1 MESNRKKEFLLN
13 AAYYGIL
20 ILGFYLF
27 CAYLL
32 SPMLPFLL
40 GFLVAWLL
48 RRPSVLLSQK
58 LHIPGKLGGILLAI
72 LFFLLLLALCLL
84 VGGQMLSLLMD
95 ALPKLPGLVTGQVL
109 PALES
114 WSNSLEQWL
123 GQFSPDLSIAVEQLY
138 EQISASA
145 GTWVSNFA
153 TTALHIVSQ
162 TALNLPNWILR
173 LVLTV
178 ISTFFI
184 TWDMERIVPFL
195 RRHCP
200 ARLRVLLRMF
210 QAQTLRSLG
219 IYLRS
224 YTLILGMTFI
234 ELAVGFLLLR
244 IPYAVPLAL
253 AIAVMDILP
262 VVGTGLVLLPWGV
275 IALVLSFYGM
285 GIGILVLYVA
295 ITVIRNIVEPRLV
308 GKQIGLHP
316 LVTLMSMFVGLQLFG
331 FWGLF
336 GLPILLSV
344 LVQLDWSQFK
354 AGITQKASA
363 GEGEP

>member
-1 MESNRKKEFLLN
+1 MESSQKKEFLLN
-13 AAYYGIL
+13 VAYYSII
-20 ILGFYLF
+20 ILGIYLF
-27 CAYLL
+27 CTHLL
-32 SPMLPFLL
+32 TPLFPFLL

-48 RRPSVLLSQK
+48 RRPASLLSQK

-72 LFFLLLLALCLL
+72 SFFLLLLALCLL
-84 VGGQMLSLLMD
+84 AGGQILSLLMD
-95 ALPKLPGLVTGQVL
+95 TLPELPDLVTGQLL

-114 WSNSLEQWL
+114 WSGSLEQWL
-123 GQFSPDLSIAVEQLY
+123 SQFSPDLSLAVEQLY

-145 GTWVSNFA
+145 GDWVSNFA
-153 TTALHIVSQ
+153 STALHTVSQ

-173 LVLTV
+173 LILTV

-200 ARLRVLLRMF
+200 AKLRTLLRMF
-210 QAQTLRSLG
+210 QAQTVRSLC

-234 ELAVGFLLLR
+234 ELAAGLLLLR

-262 VVGTGLVLLPWGV
+262 VVGTGLALLPWGV
-275 IALVLSFYGM
+275 IALALGFYKI
-285 GIGILVLYVA
+285 GIGILVLYIA

-316 LVTLMSMFVGLQLFG
+316 LVTLISMFVGLQLFG

-354 AGITQKASA
+354 HGTAQNISVE
-363 GEGEP
+363 EGGT